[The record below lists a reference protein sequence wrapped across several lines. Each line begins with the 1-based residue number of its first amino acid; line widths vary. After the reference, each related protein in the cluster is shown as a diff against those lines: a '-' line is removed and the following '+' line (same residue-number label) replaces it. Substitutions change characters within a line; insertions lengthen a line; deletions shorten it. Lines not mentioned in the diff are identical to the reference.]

1 MYVLVEHKA
10 IQSKWLV
17 NCRLYDSTLM
27 SGSYEIHKASFNYL
41 KLSSLLNPYRY
52 CLLKAS

>member
-1 MYVLVEHKA
+1 MNYAYYLEKIHIIMYVLVEHRA

-27 SGSYEIHKASFNYL
+27 SGSYEIHKASFN
-41 KLSSLLNPYRY
+41 
-52 CLLKAS
+52 